1 MTALS
6 ASPARTGNTALT
18 QSSSLVADARLRSP
32 GGIPHTGHRL
42 LKIYCT
48 KYAYVYTQV
57 MNKKVLLNQYIR
69 EDQKK
74 ALESQATKL
83 NVSMGEIVR
92 RALDAYLNLKE
103 KR

>member
-1 MTALS
+1 
-6 ASPARTGNTALT
+6 
-18 QSSSLVADARLRSP
+18 
-32 GGIPHTGHRL
+32 
-42 LKIYCT
+42 
-48 KYAYVYTQV
+48 